1 LRLRSETI
9 QSEVKNKQLVRAGV
23 AGVLTPSPSPE
34 GEGCASPPRPWER
47 GAFYGWMKYFAYICG
62 KIFLRRI
69 RMTTM
74 SIDILNNDALRLLH
88 DMEYLRL
95 IRMRTE
101 TDESKT
107 KQQSLSERFAGALHL
122 SNEQY
127 EEFQT
132 ALEKS
137 RSEWERN
144 I

>member
-1 LRLRSETI
+1 
-9 QSEVKNKQLVRAGV
+9 
-23 AGVLTPSPSPE
+23 
-34 GEGCASPPRPWER
+34 
-47 GAFYGWMKYFAYICG
+47 
-62 KIFLRRI
+62 
-69 RMTTM
+69 MTTM